1 MSLKR
6 RASILSEGNGEEYTE
21 IAIGCQDYFR
31 NIIEE
36 IIAIPDDGVC
46 CTLTI
51 YDKTLPI

>member
-6 RASILSEGNGEEYTE
+6 RASILLEGSGEEYTE

-36 IIAIPDDGVC
+36 IIAITDDGAC

-51 YDKTLPI
+51 YDITLPI